1 MIRSLG
7 LVVIGAVVVAL
18 LFAAGSAAQTEVTN
32 PSFETGDTT
41 GWDETIPAGGTIDV
55 VNECDA
61 DCTGFDSF
69 DPYEPVD
76 GDSFAL
82 LKTDGPES
90 FTTLSQTLVAQAG
103 VEISGWAFFYN
114 DESICEIE
122 PFLCESVCDE
132 TQVNVYVDDVLA
144 EEVFAASSC
153 TTSSTDWTQWTFL
166 VPGAS
171 CEEVEITIE
180 ARITNIGDSAVD
192 SRMGIDALEVDE
204 SACPTPVPTADPTA
218 TPEPETRRVQVV
230 VPSGGSSLGPALAAL
245 LAASDSNRNNDPA
258 PQEDVAGVQSVD
270 GAIGPISPPNTG
282 DAGLAATSPDHPLVV
297 YGAVVAL
304 VLIGLTPWLGTRLRK
319 AR

>member
-7 LVVIGAVVVAL
+7 FVVIGAAIVAL

-41 GWDETIPAGGTIDV
+41 GWVETIPAGGTIEI
-55 VNECDA
+55 VNNCDA
-61 DCTGFDSF
+61 PCSGFDSF

-76 GDSFAL
+76 GDFFAL
-82 LKTDGPES
+82 LKTDGPGS

-114 DESICEIE
+114 AETICAIE
-122 PFLCESVCDE
+122 PFLCASVCDE
-132 TQVNVYVDDVLA
+132 TQINIYVDDVLT

-153 TTSSTDWTQWTFL
+153 TTSSTDWTQWTFT

-180 ARITNIGDSAVD
+180 ARITNIGDSVVD
-192 SRMGIDALEVDE
+192 SLMGVDALELDE
-204 SACPTPVPTADPTA
+204 SACPTPVPTEEPTA
-218 TPEPETRRVQVV
+218 TPEPESEGRIRRA
-230 VPSGGSSLGPALAAL
+230 PTGGPGLGAGLAAL
-245 LAASDSNRNNDPA
+245 LAASNSNQSSDTA
-258 PQEDVAGVQSVD
+258 AEEDVAGVQAVD

-282 DAGLAATSPDHPLVV
+282 DAGLAQTSRTNATV
-297 YGAVVAL
+297 YGAVIVSAAL
-304 VLIGLTPWLGTRLRK
+304 GLGPLLLARVRRTR
-319 AR
+319 